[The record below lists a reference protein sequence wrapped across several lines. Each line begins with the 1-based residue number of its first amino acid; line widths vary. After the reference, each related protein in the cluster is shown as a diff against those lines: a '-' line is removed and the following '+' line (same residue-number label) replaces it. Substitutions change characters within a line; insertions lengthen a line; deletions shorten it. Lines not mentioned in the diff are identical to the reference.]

1 MGVYIKG
8 MEMPKSCHAC
18 CFFGQADI
26 WESDFDGYTKSFCKR
41 TGSQTYDYVDK
52 FLPNCPLVPVSP
64 HGRLGD
70 LDALCET
77 LRKFRKLA
85 DNEYTPAVFA
95 NWIEYHI
102 DSILPAEPQKEEA

>member
-1 MGVYIKG
+1 MSVLIRG

-52 FLPNCPLVPVSP
+52 FLPNCPLVPVPP
-64 HGRLGD
+64 HDD
-70 LDALCET
+70 LIDRSVAYDKIAEQEGGNYVDMDVVDKGLE
-77 LRKFRKLA
+77 A
-85 DNEYTPAVFA
+85 TPV
-95 NWIEYHI
+95 II
-102 DSILPAEPQKEEA
+102 PAEEEES